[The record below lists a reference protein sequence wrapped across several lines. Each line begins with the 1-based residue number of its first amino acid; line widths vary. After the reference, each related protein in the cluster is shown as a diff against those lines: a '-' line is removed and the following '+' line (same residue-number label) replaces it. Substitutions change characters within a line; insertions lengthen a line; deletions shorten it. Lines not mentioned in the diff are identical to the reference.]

1 MTDEQLEVANN
12 FVDYHTK
19 AFGFSKPNVEFRKG
33 IIENLKESAG
43 IDDNSI
49 DCVISN
55 CVVNLSPSKEQVFKE
70 VWRVLKPGGEFYFSD
85 VYSERRIPLSLQNDK
100 VLWGECLSGALYIED
115 FRRVMAKEGF
125 NYYYTVKQSEITVGN
140 GEIEQQVGG
149 IKFYSF
155 TIRAY
160 KIPELED

>member
-1 MTDEQLEVANN
+1 M
-12 FVDYHTK
+12 
-19 AFGFSKPNVEFRKG
+19 
-33 IIENLKESAG
+33 
-43 IDDNSI
+43 
-49 DCVISN
+49 ISN

-85 VYSERRIPLSLQNDK
+85 VYSDRRIPLSLQNDK

-115 FRRVMAKEGF
+115 FRRVMAKVGF